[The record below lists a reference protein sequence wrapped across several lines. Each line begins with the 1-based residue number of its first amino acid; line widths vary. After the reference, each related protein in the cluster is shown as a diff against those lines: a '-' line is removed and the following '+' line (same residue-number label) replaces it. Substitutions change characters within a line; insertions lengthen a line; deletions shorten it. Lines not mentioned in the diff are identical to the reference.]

1 MGEMVKQFGRT
12 IQPEMPAWLLIT
24 STLIIVA
31 FAIGM
36 IWAFLTIKPWN

>member
-1 MGEMVKQFGRT
+1 MMHKEFDST
-12 IQPEMPAWLLIT
+12 IQPQLPTWLLIT
-24 STLIIVA
+24 SLLMIVA